1 MWLTCGDELLEISF
15 EFKGKQPAT
24 KMPSEIFFFFFFQKY
39 VGKILQ
45 INLLCIAS
53 KLLLLVDVFLKDS
66 ATDSLGFFSNQ
77 IFQEQ
82 LF

>member
-24 KMPSEIFFFFFFQKY
+24 KMPSEIFFFFFQKS

-45 INLLCIAS
+45 IHLLCIAS
-53 KLLLLVDVFLKDS
+53 KLLLLVDIFLKDS
-66 ATDSLGFFSNQ
+66 ATDSLGSFSNQ